1 MRLTSLLTMVS
12 VLALAAP
19 AWAENSAEAAMKSS
33 NPYVQKAQ
41 DKAVEIAKSFTPI
54 ELENLAIVKDAFGIL
69 GAVSTTNKS
78 VEAAVKQCGKD
89 NPDMKADM
97 DGQYSEWKGGVV
109 TALGNKEKEL
119 KAAINDGR
127 FSKPREVT
135 AFLDLLDKAAQHS
148 YERMEKKIVSTPSA
162 CDGLLDSMDDSAD
175 KLEKMMAEL
184 KIPYAVPKV
193 KPDAVTAPSS
203 GAND

>member
-1 MRLTSLLTMVS
+1 MRLTSVLTMVS
-12 VLALAAP
+12 VLALSAP
-19 AWAENSAEAAMKSS
+19 AWAETSADAAMKSS
-33 NPYVQKAQ
+33 NPYVLKAQ
-41 DKAVEIAKSFTPI
+41 DKAVEIAKTFTPI

-69 GAVSTTNKS
+69 GAVSTTDKS
-78 VEAAVKQCGKD
+78 VESAVKQCGKD
-89 NPDMKADM
+89 NPDMKAEM
-97 DGQYSEWKGGVV
+97 DGQYGDWKGGVITV
-109 TALGNKEKEL
+109 LGTKEKEL

-148 YERMEKKIVSTPSA
+148 YDRMEKKIVSTPKA
-162 CDGLLDSMDDSAD
+162 CEGLLDSMDDSAD

-184 KIPYAVPKV
+184 KFPYAVPKLNQ
-193 KPDAVTAPSS
+193 DAVEQPAS